1 MKKTNKTKKIV
12 LFSSMGVLTL
22 SIASLILFNS
32 NKDNTKAE
40 TINSTEV
47 STIIEEIVSVDDNG
61 NVIDVATGKTLTS
74 EEIKTLTDEGI
85 ITITEDGTVEVNSE
99 KNSHVVYITTDP
111 IGSVVSTTTENKID
125 STSEYSTYNTTES
138 TTEEKTEAKTEKKTT
153 ENNTTEVITT
163 TESTTSK
170 PTTEATT
177 EKVTENTTT
186 KPTTEDTTEV
196 TTESTTTKPT
206 TESTTESTTVKPT
219 TESTTEVTTESTT
232 EATTEKPTTH
242 THTWGEDYVDYD
254 DMKNTKFIDN
264 NNYYT
269 EKHFFTPDL
278 HDLTELYGITTY
290 DEFMELSE
298 SELFGYDSYFTQ
310 EIWICQ
316 EQVTT
321 IYPIK
326 HKCSSCGIVEIIGEK
341 AIKSDPFEGI
351 YGFDWIYR

>member
-111 IGSVVSTTTENKID
+111 IGSVVSTTTENTTG
-125 STSEYSTYNTTES
+125 STSEYSTYNTTET

-219 TESTTEVTTESTT
+219 TESTTEVTTET
-232 EATTEKPTTH
+232 TTEKPTTH
-242 THTWGEDYVDYD
+242 THTWEEDYVDYD
-254 DMKNTKFIDN
+254 DYDNIKWIDN
-264 NNYYT
+264 NKDYY

-290 DEFMELSE
+290 DEFVNLLE
-298 SELFGYDSYFTQ
+298 SGVLEYDSYFTH
-310 EIWICQ
+310 EVKICQ
-316 EQVTT
+316 EP
-321 IYPIK
+321 IYSICPIK
-326 HKCSSCGIVEIIGEK
+326 HKCSSCGYIEVIGEYK
-341 AIKSDPFEGI
+341 NKVDPCEGT